1 VTDDARYREL
11 GARPVGEPI
20 VLGNEFAEIR
30 VQRLDTRNGSR
41 LLVEAPKSGQ
51 WVLLC
56 PLELEALTW
65 QAPQTFSAM
74 LGHPFAS
81 LFAEDDS

>member
-1 VTDDARYREL
+1 MNDAPFH
-11 GARPVGEPI
+11 GAQPVGEPI

-41 LLVEAPKSGQ
+41 LLVQSPKSGQ

-65 QAPQTFSAM
+65 QSPQTFSAM
-74 LGHPFAS
+74 LGQPFGS
-81 LFAEDDS
+81 LFGEDDA